1 MLPCGSV
8 TAKRTATYD
17 LEQIKGKIRQGRFVV
32 TAAAL
37 DGAFLLGFD
46 RYDIEECV
54 LGIDDGDFYK
64 TMPAEKRPG
73 CMQDVYRPC
82 YLTIHLY
89 VKLQLTQSL
98 EQAVVIAFKKDESR

>member
-1 MLPCGSV
+1 MS
-8 TAKRTATYD
+8 AKRTATYD
-17 LEQIKGKIRQGRFVV
+17 LELIKAKIRAGRFFV

-37 DGAFLLGFD
+37 SGALLLELD
-46 RYDIEECV
+46 REDIQDCV
-54 LGIDDGDFYK
+54 LGLDEGDFYK
-64 TMPAEKRPG
+64 SMPAEKRPG

-82 YLTIHLY
+82 YQTVHLY